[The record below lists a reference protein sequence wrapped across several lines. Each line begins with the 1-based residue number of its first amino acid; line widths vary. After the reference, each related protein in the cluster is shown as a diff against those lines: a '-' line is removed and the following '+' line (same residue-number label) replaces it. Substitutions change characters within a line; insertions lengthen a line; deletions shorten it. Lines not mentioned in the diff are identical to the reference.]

1 MRIELNDRSRAFLAR
16 ALHNI
21 DSAIAS
27 GFLPPAP
34 EKDACRYCNYRLVC
48 GPYEEQRFSR
58 YKDRREERLE
68 PLFEIRGMG

>member
-1 MRIELNDRSRAFLAR
+1 MRIELNDRARGALAAVLR
-16 ALHNI
+16 NI
-21 DSAIAS
+21 DTAIRS

-58 YKDRREERLE
+58 YKNRREERLE